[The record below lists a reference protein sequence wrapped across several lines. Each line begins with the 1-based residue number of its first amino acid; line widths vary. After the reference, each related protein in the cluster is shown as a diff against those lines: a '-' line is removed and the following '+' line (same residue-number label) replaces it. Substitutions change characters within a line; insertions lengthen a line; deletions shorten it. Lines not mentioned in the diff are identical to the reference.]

1 MRILFDAN
9 VVLDDL
15 LERQPFAS
23 VASELTAHVE
33 EGQLDGVLC
42 ATTLTTI
49 YYIASKSR
57 TEPYARSRSYELVR
71 LFDIALV
78 DKRVLADAFRPDF
91 ADYEDAV
98 LHEAAQRVNVDG
110 IVTRDR
116 RGFQNASLQI
126 YAPDELAEYLIAR
139 DAG

>member
-1 MRILFDAN
+1 MRILFDNN
-9 VVLDDL
+9 VVLDNL
-15 LERQPFAS
+15 LDRQPFES
-23 VASELTAHVE
+23 VASELMEHVAQ
-33 EGQLDGVLC
+33 GRLDGVLC

-57 TEPYARSRSYELVR
+57 NESYARSRSYELVR
-71 LFDIALV
+71 LFDIAPV
-78 DKRVLADAFRPDF
+78 DKRVLSDAFRIEF
-91 ADYEDAV
+91 TDYEDAV
-98 LHEAAQRVNVDG
+98 LHESAVHAAVDG

-126 YAPDELAEYLIAR
+126 YAPDELAEYLIAQ